1 MPGICLN
8 PCATHLIFFLPGLPW
23 ASNFCLN
30 TSFPCSS
37 FVPFGR
43 SLILKDLNTSF
54 LVNAACSSSIDALH
68 SLASGQLSVSFRF
81 MGSALVEADVNAR
94 ALKAKL
100 VCSAWARLVA
110 VLFMWA
116 RSWKSGL
123 NSSLSGVIPVY
134 FWKASSGSCQVL
146 WGCGVGGGAAGWKER
161 GVMWVGVCEGVVS
174 GSLSSFV

>member
-8 PCATHLIFFLPGLPW
+8 PCATHLIFFLSGLPW

-30 TSFPCSS
+30 TSFPHSS

-54 LVNAACSSSIDALH
+54 LVSAACSSSIGALH
-68 SLASGQLSVSFRF
+68 SLASGQLSASFRF

-100 VCSAWARLVA
+100 VCSTWARSVA
-110 VLFMWA
+110 ALFMWA

-123 NSSLSGVIPVY
+123 NSSLLGVILVY
-134 FWKASSGSCQVL
+134 FWKAATDLAQV
-146 WGCGVGGGAAGWKER
+146 E
-161 GVMWVGVCEGVVS
+161 
-174 GSLSSFV
+174 